1 VTVPSALFT
10 PLTCE
15 IMPMFELVALFVV
28 FYIYH
33 MLGITVGYHRLL
45 AHRSFDCPKPVEYFF
60 VLAGYLGFQSSPIW
74 WATIHRGHHRF
85 NDTELDP
92 HSPRYGVWNSF
103 IGWAFK
109 ESYTDLI
116 NPKRQSKDLIADKLY
131 MFLEQGG
138 DWRRMHLLNSLIGFT
153 SRVLLLVVFG
163 WQVALV
169 SVAAGLAAQQM
180 PFLLN
185 FICHVPA
192 LGYRNFKS
200 QDDSINCW
208 WVAILTTGE
217 GWHNN
222 HHQTPGSAKSGLKWF
237 ELDPAYMVIK
247 ALSLCG
253 LVTRMNVH
261 VDKPVAKK
269 IQMPVRKL
277 VLVDPQP
284 IVVVEAQL
292 AEKQLAVAK

>member
-1 VTVPSALFT
+1 MFEFAALF
-10 PLTCE
+10 L
-15 IMPMFELVALFVV
+15 A

-45 AHRSFDCPKPVEYFF
+45 AHRSFDCPKAVEYFF
-60 VLAGYLGFQSSPIW
+60 VSAGYLGFQSSPIW

-85 NDTELDP
+85 NDTALDP

-116 NPKRQSKDLIADKLY
+116 NPERQSKDLIADKFY

-138 DWRRMHLLNSLIGFT
+138 DWRRMHLLNSLIGF
-153 SRVLLLVVFG
+153 SARLLLLALFG
-163 WQVALV
+163 WQVALA

-192 LGYRNFKS
+192 LGYRNFKDD
-200 QDDSINCW
+200 DDSINCW

-222 HHQTPGSAKSGLKWF
+222 HHHTPGSAKSGLKWF
-237 ELDPAYMVIK
+237 EIDPAYLVIK
-247 ALSLCG
+247 TLHSFG
-253 LVTRMNVH
+253 LVSRMNVH
-261 VDKPVAKK
+261 KDKFAKLAKSAPTKK
-269 IQMPVRKL
+269 ILSPVQKL
-277 VLVDPQP
+277 VLEPQP
-284 IVVVEAQL
+284 IIVVDAQR